1 MTYMIHEFLNH
12 MVTKWNMISNSFMQ
26 ITHFVFLVLF
36 LLIYECVERFFL
48 SRNLNLAM
56 LFVIDMCCHLSVESA
71 ISFSIW
77 MNKTNL
83 MRWESFFFQLEN
95 QWPCI
100 RSNNHFQKLIII
112 CQFMCRVPCCC
123 FFAFSKNNNSNSS
136 RSSSKNPIHKLTSKQ
151 RNVFIFPFM
160 PLYTHFYSTL
170 MNEPSSFRFCLINSL
185 WYYTWT
191 HL

>member
-1 MTYMIHEFLNH
+1 MRDAKEKKDMKLAEVGSRDNPFDCHEQIYIETLTTQVKLLTLQNSKYAFWAEKKLLDKLMTYMIHEFLNH

-83 MRWESFFFQLEN
+83 MRWESFFFN
-95 QWPCI
+95 
-100 RSNNHFQKLIII
+100 
-112 CQFMCRVPCCC
+112 
-123 FFAFSKNNNSNSS
+123 SKTNG
-136 RSSSKNPIHKLTSKQ
+136 HA
-151 RNVFIFPFM
+151 
-160 PLYTHFYSTL
+160 
-170 MNEPSSFRFCLINSL
+170 
-185 WYYTWT
+185 
-191 HL
+191 